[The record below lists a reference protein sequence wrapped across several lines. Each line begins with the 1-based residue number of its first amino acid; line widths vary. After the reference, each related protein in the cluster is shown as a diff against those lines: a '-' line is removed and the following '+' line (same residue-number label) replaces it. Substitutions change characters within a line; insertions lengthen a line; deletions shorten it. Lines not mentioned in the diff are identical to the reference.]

1 MTQGADGRDDP
12 RVVPVYAL
20 TGGRTRSRGEDLPI
34 ETLVTCTQDG
44 FVALPHQRFERARI
58 LQLCRGP
65 VSVVEIASQL
75 HVPLGVARVLVS
87 DLHAEGLLAVH
98 RVPLTPQGR
107 PGPQV
112 LERLLAGLRGR

>member
-1 MTQGADGRDDP
+1 MTQEPDGSDDP

-20 TGGRTRSRGEDLPI
+20 TGGRTRSLGEDLGF
-34 ETLVTCTQDG
+34 ETLVTATQDG
-44 FVALPHQRFERARI
+44 LVALSGQRFERARI
-58 LQLCRGP
+58 IRLCGEP

-98 RVPLTPQGR
+98 RAPLNPDGR
-107 PGPQV
+107 PGTQV

>member
-1 MTQGADGRDDP
+1 MTA
-12 RVVPVYAL
+12 
-20 TGGRTRSRGEDLPI
+20 
-34 ETLVTCTQDG
+34 TQDG
-44 FVALPHQRFERARI
+44 LVALPGQRFERARI
-58 LQLCRGP
+58 IRLCREP

-98 RVPLTPQGR
+98 RAQLNPDGR
-107 PGPQV
+107 PGTQV

>member
-1 MTQGADGRDDP
+1 MTPGADGRDDP

-20 TGGRTRSRGEDLPI
+20 TGGRTRSRGEDLDI
-34 ETLVTCTQDG
+34 ETLVTATQDG
-44 FVALPHQRFERARI
+44 LVALPQQRFERAHI
-58 LQLCRGP
+58 LRLCREP

-87 DLHAEGLLAVH
+87 DLHTDGLLAVH
-98 RVPLTPQGR
+98 RAPQEPDGR

-112 LERLLAGLRGR
+112 LERLLAGLRSR

>member
-1 MTQGADGRDDP
+1 MTQGDDGRDDP

-20 TGGRTRSRGEDLPI
+20 TGGRTRSRGEDLDI

-44 FVALPHQRFERARI
+44 YVALPHQRFERARI
-58 LQLCRGP
+58 IRLCNEP
-65 VSVVEIASQL
+65 ISVVEIASRL
-75 HVPLGVARVLVS
+75 AVPLGVARVLVS

-98 RVPLTPQGR
+98 RAPQEPDGR

-112 LERLLAGLRGR
+112 LERLLAGLRSR

>member
-20 TGGRTRSRGEDLPI
+20 TGGRTRSLGEDLHI
-34 ETLVTCTQDG
+34 ETLVTASQDG
-44 FVALPHQRFERARI
+44 LVALPHQRFERARI
-58 LQLCRGP
+58 LRVCREP
-65 VSVVEIASQL
+65 TSVVEIASQL

-98 RVPLTPQGR
+98 RAPLNPDGR
-107 PGPQV
+107 PGTQV